1 MARPRKA
8 AAAEKP
14 PKDEGPDGSFNKTDF
29 IRDLD
34 EVIRQK
40 ANASEYSGMAGQA
53 VKQCAEKS
61 DLHRKAVGI
70 GAWLK
75 TIDAAKRTAFVAD
88 LDKVIDALGYRQ
100 EPTLFGTPAQQA
112 AEAKKAAAEETAAP
126 PPPPPPEAD
135 PAAQQVKNNVR
146 QLRGIKKLEGADAG
160 GSYQVNG

>member
-1 MARPRKA
+1 MVRPRKA
-8 AAAEKP
+8 AAGIP
-14 PKDEGPDGSFNKTDF
+14 PKDEGPAEGAFSKTDF

-40 ANASEYSGMAGQA
+40 ANASGYSGMAGQA

-61 DLHRKAVGI
+61 GFHRKAIGL

-135 PAAQQVKNNVR
+135 PAAEQVKNNVR

-160 GSYQVNG
+160 GSYQVNS

>member
-1 MARPRKA
+1 MARRKA
-8 AAAEKP
+8 AAAGIP
-14 PKDEGPDGSFNKTDF
+14 PKDEGPAEGSFNKTDF

-61 DLHRKAVGI
+61 GLHRKAIGL

-112 AEAKKAAAEETAAP
+112 AEAKKAAAQETAAP
-126 PPPPPPEAD
+126 PPPPAEGD
-135 PAAQQVKNNVR
+135 PAEEQVKNNVR